1 MHTKIMEY
9 VQEKNLDIEQ
19 LDEDELL
26 RILNELQLLD
36 DIQSKMQE

>member
-1 MHTKIMEY
+1 MEY